1 MNQTTK
7 AAIERIL
14 GVVLFVGV
22 LFSAWIHVTSGPTV
36 MLLGDVYFGA
46 IMVYFTLSPP
56 HADG

>member
-1 MNQTTK
+1 MYQTMK

-14 GVVLFVGV
+14 GAVLFVGV
-22 LFSAWIHVTSGPTV
+22 LFSAWIHAISGSYV

-46 IMVYFTLSPP
+46 MMVYFTLSPP